1 MTNYLIRR
9 NTGLDLLDEALNGFF
24 KPTSDSAM
32 KTDVSEID
40 NAYLLEIELAGFSK
54 NEIQLSFEKGYLT
67 VSAKKE
73 TTDEKKETYLRKE
86 RALSLSR
93 IYYVGD
99 INKEGIKAKYENGI
113 LFVTLPKKE
122 KEDPILKN
130 ILID

>member
-24 KPTSDSAM
+24 KPTSDAM
-32 KTDVSEID
+32 RTDVSEID

-73 TTDEKKETYLRKE
+73 TSEEKKETYLRKE

-93 IYYVGD
+93 TYYVGD